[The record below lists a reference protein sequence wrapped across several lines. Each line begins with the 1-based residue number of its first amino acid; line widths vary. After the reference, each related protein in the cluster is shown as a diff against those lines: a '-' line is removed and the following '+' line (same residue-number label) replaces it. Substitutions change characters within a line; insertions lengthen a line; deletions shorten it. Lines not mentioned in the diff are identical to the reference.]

1 MDILNQIELRHLRY
15 FLAVAEELSFSRAAD
30 RLGIAQPPLSQQIQ
44 RLEEML
50 DVSLFDR
57 RPKVRLT
64 EAGEILVREARRT
77 LLQAQNGL
85 EDVIRVGR
93 GEVGKLVIGFAS
105 SIQFG
110 PLPELIRTYRKQFPK
125 VRLFLQ
131 EMTSNEQQKALMNGT
146 IDIGLLRESPIE
158 EGLTCEIILDEPFVV
173 ALPSDHRLAKQ
184 SRIDVADLADE
195 AFVFLPRE
203 VAPSIYDRTIEFFS
217 KAGFAPHIDQEA
229 INWITMVSLV
239 EVGFGVSLVP
249 SSFRKLKWGN
259 VKYRRLRS
267 KDLRTNVSV
276 CFKKENL
283 SYPATE
289 FIRLVREARSL
300 EKT

>member
-1 MDILNQIELRHLRY
+1 MNIVEQVELRHLRY
-15 FLAVAEELSFSRAAD
+15 FLAVAEELSFSRAAV

-44 RLEEML
+44 RLEEIL
-50 DVSLFDR
+50 GVSLFER

-77 LLQAQNGL
+77 LAQAQQGL
-85 EDVIRVGR
+85 EDVIRTGR
-93 GEVGKLVIGFAS
+93 GEVGKLVIGFS
-105 SIQFG
+105 SSVQFG
-110 PLPELIRTYRKQFPK
+110 PLPELIRAYRKQFPK
-125 VRLFLQ
+125 VHLILQ

-146 IDIGLLRESPIE
+146 VDIGLLRESPIE
-158 EGLTCEIILDEPFVV
+158 DGLTCQIILDEAFVV

-184 SRIDVADLADE
+184 SRIEVADLADE

-203 VAPSIYDRTIEFFS
+203 VAPSIYDRTVEFFRN
-217 KAGFAPHIDQEA
+217 AGFAPHIVQEA

-259 VKYRRLRS
+259 VKYRSLS
-267 KDLRTNVSV
+267 CEDLRTNVSV

-283 SYPATE
+283 SHPASE
-289 FIRLVREARSL
+289 FIKLVRKVAV
-300 EKT
+300 